1 MDSKTSF
8 FFQALNFGMEVEP
21 LPWQSGK
28 PRTTCIIRSG
38 SGYGSGFSRTTLI
51 TEKMA
56 VLAPIPRANAAT
68 AMAVKAGAL
77 AQHAQGMAQVGEQA
91 LHARITFEAGRK
103 FHYLDFFRT
112 LVDPRR
118 RREPYNALTFR
129 ENLWRN
135 FWTFGATTY
144 VQ

>member
-1 MDSKTSF
+1 M
-8 FFQALNFGMEVEP
+8 
-21 LPWQSGK
+21 
-28 PRTTCIIRSG
+28 
-38 SGYGSGFSRTTLI
+38 

-56 VLAPIPRANAAT
+56 VLAPIPRASAAT
-68 AMAVKAGAL
+68 AIAVKPGL
-77 AQHAQGMAQVGEQA
+77 LRNTRQGVPQVGEQA